1 MKVSFIVPVYK
12 IADYIPICVESLL
25 KQTYKDFEI
34 ILVDDGSPD
43 NCPQICDNL
52 AADDE
57 RIKVLHKVN
66 GGLSDARNEGTK
78 IAQGEY
84 IVYVDGDD
92 FWIHDDDLQKLV
104 DLTIKYPQADFIGFN
119 CSYYYPDSNS
129 YVPWELYDESLA
141 KPTEKSEAIIKLTS
155 TSSFVMSAWM
165 KIFKRAFIQDNE
177 LFFKKGQLSEDI
189 QWFINVLD
197 KSTYCMFV
205 NQNVYAYRQGVA
217 GSITRNVG
225 LKHINDL
232 IGILVEEVN
241 KIEDRS
247 FTADA
252 KECVLS
258 FLAYEYSI
266 ILGYLQYLDKEEAER
281 KFALLKDYE
290 WLLTF
295 TQDPKVKKV
304 ALAKRFLGLRLTAK
318 LLQARIR
325 RMRK

>member
-1 MKVSFIVPVYK
+1 
-12 IADYIPICVESLL
+12 
-25 KQTYKDFEI
+25 
-34 ILVDDGSPD
+34 
-43 NCPQICDNL
+43 
-52 AADDE
+52 
-57 RIKVLHKVN
+57 
-66 GGLSDARNEGTK
+66 
-78 IAQGEY
+78 
-84 IVYVDGDD
+84 
-92 FWIHDDDLQKLV
+92 
-104 DLTIKYPQADFIGFN
+104 
-119 CSYYYPDSNS
+119 
-129 YVPWELYDESLA
+129 
-141 KPTEKSEAIIKLTS
+141 
-155 TSSFVMSAWM
+155 M

>member
-43 NCPQICDNL
+43 NCPQICDDL
-52 AADDE
+52 AATDA
-57 RIKVLHKVN
+57 RIKVLHKEN
-66 GGLSDARNEGTK
+66 GGLSDARNQGFK

-84 IVYVDGDD
+84 IIYVDGDD
-92 FWIHDDDLQKLV
+92 FWIHEDDLQKLV
-104 DLTIKYPQADFIGFN
+104 DLVDKNPQVDFIGFN
-119 CSYYYPDSNS
+119 CSYYYPSTDS
-129 YVPWELYDESLA
+129 YTPWKLYNVSLA
-141 KPTEKSEAIIKLTS
+141 IPTEKSEAVIKLTS
-155 TSSFVMSAWM
+155 TSSFVMSSWM
-165 KIFKRAFIQDNE
+165 KIFKKIFIHDNE

-189 QWFINVLD
+189 QWFINVMD
-197 KSTYCMFV
+197 KCSYCMFV

-225 LKHINDL
+225 LKHINNL
-232 IGILVEEVN
+232 IEILEEEVN
-241 KIEDRS
+241 KIGDRS
-247 FTADA
+247 FSADA
-252 KECVLS
+252 RACVLS

-266 ILGYLQYLDKEEAER
+266 ILGYLQYLDKDEAER
-281 KFALLKDYE
+281 KYTLLKKYD
-290 WLLTF
+290 WLLSY

-304 ALAKRFLGLRLTAK
+304 ALAKKVFGLRLTTK